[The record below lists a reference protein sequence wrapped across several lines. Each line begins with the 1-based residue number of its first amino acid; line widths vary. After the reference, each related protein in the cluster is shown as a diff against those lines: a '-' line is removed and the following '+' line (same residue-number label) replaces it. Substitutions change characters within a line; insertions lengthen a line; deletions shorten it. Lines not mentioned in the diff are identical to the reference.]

1 MSYIPVPASPAQTG
15 CAASIFITFV
25 VTAALAYATWWVY
38 EWYRAK
44 QAAEA
49 KKKADEEAAA
59 KAKKDAENKAKKEA
73 EERAKKEAEDKAKNN
88 AGGNGGNAAS
98 MSLGW

>member
-1 MSYIPVPASPAQTG
+1 MSYIPVPASPAQSS

>member
-1 MSYIPVPASPAQTG
+1 MSYVPVSAGSSSCT
-15 CAASIFITFV
+15 ASIFITFL

-38 EWYRAK
+38 EWYKVQEAAK
-44 QAAEA
+44 A
-49 KKKADEEAAA
+49 KKKEEEEAAA
-59 KAKKDAENKAKKEA
+59 KAKKDAENKAKREA
-73 EERAKKEAEDKAKNN
+73 EEKAKKEAEDKAKNN